1 MNFVNACVLC
11 ALFLPLCYKTVQSLR
26 HTGFVLNNNATVND
40 EMQVINRTDYLT
52 KYNKNCNIN
61 IKPCFPKCCPIGQIF
76 NENRVCNY
84 STSKTVFDDIKIYKK
99 DNDKNYENYD
109 TIIVNESYLNILQGL
124 PCPETKDHFI
134 LYPFSSADEF
144 KILDTGSILEK
155 QTNMEYSASTYCM
168 ELYEEDNSIVA
179 LICDDN
185 LYSVDMITEDYRHT
199 YCGMLISVVLLFAT
213 FLVYALLPDIKNLH
227 GKCLMNH
234 VASLGCAYLFLAVL
248 QIDQESSI
256 SHNTC
261 LILSY
266 SVIFAFLS
274 SFFWLNVMCFDIW
287 WVFSGYRHPAASSK
301 KEIERKKFRLYSIY
315 SWGSPTII
323 FIILVIMDMEWVP
336 KDYIRP
342 ELGVENCFF
351 RTDKAK
357 LVYFYLPLA
366 FILSSN
372 LIFFMMT
379 TIKICKISK
388 ETKVLNHGESKRHQE
403 HERQRFLL
411 YVKLFIVMGMNWIT
425 ELMSFFYPDL
435 KNLWYITDASNTL
448 QGVLIFV
455 IFVWKRRILR
465 LLKLRFCPNMKFLPN
480 TGLSRTKS
488 QSTRSSNMMTHQT
501 SITSTMSENVR
512 MKSISSQSSMLS
524 INKSPM

>member
-1 MNFVNACVLC
+1 M
-11 ALFLPLCYKTVQSLR
+11 
-26 HTGFVLNNNATVND
+26 
-40 EMQVINRTDYLT
+40 
-52 KYNKNCNIN
+52 
-61 IKPCFPKCCPIGQIF
+61 
-76 NENRVCNY
+76 
-84 STSKTVFDDIKIYKK
+84 DDVK
-99 DNDKNYENYD
+99 
-109 TIIVNESYLNILQGL
+109 S
-124 PCPETKDHFI
+124 FI
-134 LYPFSSADEF
+134 LNSSSKHDDNKLKNNF
-144 KILDTGSILEK
+144 KILEGFPLCSSDKYTLDPDENDEHFKILNTGSLLELK
-155 QTNMEYSASTYCM
+155 ANNINNSSYYCLEYFKSNNLKLLAIVCFPPIKKSIKFTY
-168 ELYEEDNSIVA
+168 YPI
-179 LICDDN
+179 
-185 LYSVDMITEDYRHT
+185 
-199 YCGMLISVVLLFAT
+199 GMLLSAAFLIPT
-213 FLVYALLPDIKNLH
+213 FLVYAVITELRNLHGFCLMCHILSLAIGYFLLSVIALEEYSSLPDIF
-227 GKCLMNH
+227 C
-234 VASLGCAYLFLAVL
+234 VPLA
-248 QIDQESSI
+248 
-256 SHNTC
+256 
-261 LILSY
+261 Y

>member
-1 MNFVNACVLC
+1 MLVFCKSFCIIFYIKLTILINYNTC
-11 ALFLPLCYKTVQSLR
+11 TD
-26 HTGFVLNNNATVND
+26 VND
-40 EMQVINRTDYLT
+40 KYVTNNKSSHYNIEDCSINKIDRSIFIDISKYCLNGICLPKCCQREEILSKNKTCQNDYKSLTFLNDVKSYMTTDST
-52 KYNKNCNIN
+52 VKNTTIKKMYNL
-61 IKPCFPKCCPIGQIF
+61 IKGFPKCNAGKYLLDP
-76 NENRVCNY
+76 
-84 STSKTVFDDIKIYKK
+84 DDGDY
-99 DNDKNYENYD
+99 
-109 TIIVNESYLNILQGL
+109 
-124 PCPETKDHFI
+124 
-134 LYPFSSADEF
+134 F
-144 KILDTGSILEK
+144 KILNTGSLMDL
-155 QTNMEYSASTYCM
+155 QTNKTTDVINYCLEFFESSNLVIALVCFSSST
-168 ELYEEDNSIVA
+168 ENFPI
-179 LICDDN
+179 
-185 LYSVDMITEDYRHT
+185 
-199 YCGMLISVVLLFAT
+199 GMLVSSVFCIST
-213 FLVYALLPDIKNLH
+213 FFVYAILSELRNLH
-227 GKCLMNH
+227 GLCLMCH
-234 VASLGCAYLFLAVL
+234 VSMLATGY
-248 QIDQESSI
+248 I
-256 SHNTC
+256 
-261 LILSY
+261 ILSILNLQQFGVVVDKSLCLPLAY